1 MEHVFKITFRKV
13 AFSKFRED
21 ELIIKT
27 KDLSKDQFNQLKK
40 SGKIEVINILQKK
53 HSIYEIKYVRRGHRD
68 KLIHIFVK
76 KKNVESKMINA
87 YHVIEG
93 STSIQSR

>member
-13 AFSKFRED
+13 AFSVFRED

-27 KDLSKDQFNQLKK
+27 KDLSKDQFKQLRQ

-53 HSIYEIKYVRRGHRD
+53 HSVYEIKYVRRGHRD

-76 KKNVESKMINA
+76 NRNVESKMIDT
-87 YHVIEG
+87 YHVLE
-93 STSIQSR
+93 SSSAT